1 MEEIFNIENFNII
14 EDEENYYFFR
24 ALNMAD
30 NQDLENGTILDENG
44 NIERIR
50 TDRERY
56 EENAQN
62 EAPKYS
68 KDAEISLEQVY
79 DHIKMHYRRDTN
91 CISLSSN
98 ANVSISYGRG
108 SYKDR
113 YVMIKVPKREL
124 GDRVINAGQ
133 YMLGEIA
140 KRVNE
145 YISSMP
151 ANSKLLEAISEID
164 NSKTAEEIRNAIETR
179 YTSEPITPSKAK
191 MRKGITYRSP
201 VARISNYQAL
211 NEEQS
216 LEKNKIIAKLTLLER
231 IGGMAP
237 LIPYTANNNL
247 LIQTIGNAFSSLE
260 LVNYGE
266 IEQEKIIDVPKEIV
280 DIFSLLQQI
289 EGQDQQV
296 VRDLKSEVMNFAS
309 SGRSIGIAGTGAEI
323 EIPADSILGREY
335 NLRDNISIE
344 EMYNLTDGKVEYG
357 QVNSIVKNLFYLARS
372 QSNARELARLLEQI
386 TGNNQRYREIIQY
399 ISDNGFRIEPEIITR
414 QNKKGVKLSESV
426 SLNLNGEAAQLI
438 DKIKEL
444 SEAEQIE
451 IMENGGL
458 TNINNIMTS
467 TFSKVQRNE
476 QISKEEYYAEAIF
489 SLYNWSNIGIEEFTP
504 AERNNLINRI
514 QAEYCVE
521 LYQKLEEQGID
532 RNEIPT
538 ILLNMV
544 TRRNDFEITEN
555 DTSETIKAKRLE
567 QYDKMIAEY
576 RDNENRVIARK
587 TRVVNEEIDGS
598 VRNESIFSQDLS
610 IERIERF
617 LGYYD
622 VQGTGI
628 QLRPYQQRA
637 KDRADEILQ
646 ENRFAS
652 VILPTG
658 GGKSFVALSQM
669 MEHQNE
675 EMLYIAPQ
683 NEILEQIKD
692 NIIKYI
698 HGPVNTVGRSKD
710 DIIAD
715 VFPNLTFAIYPSLIA
730 RKGRELIDKQ
740 YGFIVLDELHRTGAE
755 KWGDRLSTLLDN
767 QPESTRV
774 LGITATPRRDA
785 DGINM
790 ANEIAQRLGYTN
802 REAVSGKHIAMN
814 MSLTNAIRMGL
825 VVNPKLVSCAYS
837 LKTDG
842 SLDKLKDKIDQIEDV
857 QARNE
862 RLEEYE
868 ALRRNVENAEGIP
881 QILQANVKKGG
892 KYIVFLPII
901 EDLEDEDGNVIGR
914 KKGKDKIEEYE
925 KQITEYFKGS
935 NILPHFHSMLGEYGD
950 KENARRLEE
959 FQNAN
964 TEETEFMLV
973 MNKAN
978 EGLHLDK
985 LDGIIWLRPMDE
997 NSRILYLQQLGRG
1010 IYSEDPDN
1018 PTKDEDRPVVIDLVN
1033 NTLKVNWENEITEQD
1048 DIQMLNLIINWSANH
1063 SGRLPDINSTDK
1075 EETGYASVLKE
1086 IQGKYKKYLENGFDE
1101 DELEQKQIEET
1112 EEIIRLGSQIDL
1124 WRIEL
1129 PDRITRGKGTHE
1141 RGFTDK
1147 NAGPFE
1153 LTGLLKNFVEL
1164 EDEVENELTKP
1175 VYEQVIAFIETH
1187 GRIMKP
1193 GFWKDGKRS
1202 TRDQMSKAQKE
1213 EVNLYARWKYS
1224 DEYKI
1229 LKKYA
1234 GQPIENV
1241 PEEYREKIE
1250 TLRKY
1255 GIEPKPK
1262 QEKTTYEL
1270 VIEFI
1275 KNHGRIM
1282 KGSFYGKGEN
1292 GKRKQL
1298 TTDKMTE
1305 EQNQEVNLYARW
1317 KHSGE
1322 YKILKKYAGQPIEN
1336 VPEEYR
1342 EKIETL
1348 RKYGIEPKPEQEK
1361 TTYEL
1366 VIEFLKNYGRR
1377 MKGSFYEKG
1386 EDGKSKK
1393 LTIEQMTE
1401 EQKEEVNLYARWY
1414 NSDEYKIL
1422 REYAG
1427 QPIDR
1432 VPEEYREK
1440 IATLRQYG
1448 LEPKPEQEKTT
1459 YELVIE
1465 FIKNHGRIMKGSFY
1479 GKGENGKR
1487 KQLTTDKMTEEQNQE
1502 VNLYARWRKSDE
1514 CKILQEYAGQPIE
1527 SVPEEYREK
1536 IETLREYV
1544 LESEI
1549 TVYEL
1554 VIEFIKNHGRI
1565 MQSAFN
1571 KDGKRLT
1578 SAQMTEE
1585 QREEANLYAR
1595 WRKSDEYKILQEYT
1609 GQPIESVPEEYREK
1623 IETLRKYGIEPKPK
1637 HEKTTYELVIEFIK
1651 NHGRIMKGAFFEKGE
1666 NGTKKRLTSDQM
1678 TEEQNEEVN
1687 LYARWNKS
1695 DEYKILQE
1703 YAGQPIESV
1712 PEEYREKI
1720 STLRQYG
1727 LEPKKSTITSKEIAE
1742 ASISSLTNI
1751 EMSDREDAALRELIE
1766 RTKEGG
1772 MNIDEQS

>member
-30 NQDLENGTILDENG
+30 NQDLENGTILDGNG

-79 DHIKMHYRRDTN
+79 DHIKMHYRKDTN

-98 ANVSISYGRG
+98 GNVSISYGRG

-124 GDRVINAGQ
+124 GEKVINAGQ

-231 IGGMAP
+231 VGGMAP
-237 LIPYTANNNL
+237 LILYTANNNL

-280 DIFSLLQQI
+280 DIFSLLQQV
-289 EGQDQQV
+289 EVQDQQV
-296 VRDLKSEVMNFAS
+296 VRDLKIEVINFAS

-357 QVNSIVKNLFYLARS
+357 QANSIVKNLFYLARS
-372 QSNARELARLLEQI
+372 QSNARELAKLLNQI
-386 TGNNQRYREIIQY
+386 VGDNPKYRELTQY
-399 ISDNGFRIEPEIITR
+399 IENNGFRIEPEIITR
-414 QNKKGVKLSESV
+414 RSKRGVKLSESV
-426 SLNLNGEAAQLI
+426 SLNLNDESTQLI
-438 DKIKEL
+438 DKIKGL
-444 SEAEQIE
+444 SEEDQIE

-458 TNINNIMTS
+458 TNVRDIMSS
-467 TFSKVQRNE
+467 TFSKAQRNE
-476 QISKEEYYAEAIF
+476 QTSKEEYYAEAIF
-489 SLYNWSNIGIEEFTP
+489 SLYNWGNIGIEEFTP
-504 AERNNLINRI
+504 AERNNLIQRI
-514 QAEYCVE
+514 QNEYCVE

-532 RNEIPT
+532 RQDIPT
-538 ILLNMV
+538 VLLNMV

-567 QYDKMIAEY
+567 EYDRMIAENVEKLK
-576 RDNENRVIARK
+576 RTNVENSR
-587 TRVVNEEIDGS
+587 TRREKRSTTENASDLQ
-598 VRNESIFSQDLS
+598 QDLS

-675 EMLYIAPQ
+675 EILYLAPQ
-683 NEILEQIKD
+683 NEILEQMKD
-692 NIIKYI
+692 NIIEYI
-698 HGPVNTVGRSKD
+698 HGPVNTIQRNKD

-715 VFPNLTFAIYPSLIA
+715 VFPNLTLAIYPSLLA

-814 MSLTNAIRMGL
+814 ISITNAIRMGL

-842 SLDKLKDKIDQIEDV
+842 SLEKLKDKIEQIEDV

-925 KQITEYFKGS
+925 KQIAEYFKGS

-985 LDGIIWLRPMDE
+985 LNGIIWLRPMDE

-1075 EETGYASVLKE
+1075 EETGYANLLKE

-1101 DELEQKQIEET
+1101 DELEQKQIEEI
-1112 EEIIRLGSQIDL
+1112 EEIIRLGGQIDL

-1129 PDRITRGKGTHE
+1129 PDRIARGKGTHE

-1147 NAGPFE
+1147 NVGPFE
-1153 LTGLLKNFVEL
+1153 LTGLLKDFVEL

-1175 VYEQVIAFIETH
+1175 VYEQVIEFIETH
-1187 GRIMKP
+1187 RRMMK
-1193 GFWKDGKRS
+1193 GGLFKDGKRLTS
-1202 TRDQMSKAQKE
+1202 AQMSEEQKE
-1213 EVNLYARWKYS
+1213 EVNLYARWKHS

-1241 PEEYREKIE
+1241 PEEYREKIK
-1250 TLRKY
+1250 TLREY

-1270 VIEFI
+1270 VIEFL

-1282 KGSFYGKGEN
+1282 KGGLFKDG
-1292 GKRKQL
+1292 KQL
-1298 TTDKMTE
+1298 TRGQMSEEQREEANLYDRWIHSEEYKILQEYAGIPIEDVSEEYREKISTLRQYGLEKKTTYEQVIEFIETNGRIMKTVFFKDGKQLTRDQLTE
-1305 EQNQEVNLYARW
+1305 EQREEANLYARW
-1317 KHSGE
+1317 WKSEE
-1322 YKILKKYAGQPIEN
+1322 YKILQEYAGQPIERVPEEYREKIATLRNYGIEPRPKQEKTIYEQVIEFIESHGRIMKSGFKKDGKQLTIGQMSKEQKEESRLYGRWVYTEEYKILQEYAGQPIERVPEEYREKIAALRNYGIDPKPKQEKTTYEQVIEFIESHGRIMKGGFKKDGKQLTIGQMSEEQKEESRLYGRWKKLEEYKILQEYAGQPIEN

-1348 RKYGIEPKPEQEK
+1348 RKYGLEPKLKQEK
-1361 TTYEL
+1361 TTYE
-1366 VIEFLKNYGRR
+1366 
-1377 MKGSFYEKG
+1377 
-1386 EDGKSKK
+1386 
-1393 LTIEQMTE
+1393 Q
-1401 EQKEEVNLYARWY
+1401 
-1414 NSDEYKIL
+1414 
-1422 REYAG
+1422 
-1427 QPIDR
+1427 
-1432 VPEEYREK
+1432 
-1440 IATLRQYG
+1440 
-1448 LEPKPEQEKTT
+1448 
-1459 YELVIE
+1459 VIE
-1465 FIKNHGRIMKGSFY
+1465 FIETHGRIMKSGFK
-1479 GKGENGKR
+1479 KG
-1487 KQLTTDKMTEEQNQE
+1487 
-1502 VNLYARWRKSDE
+1502 
-1514 CKILQEYAGQPIE
+1514 GQ
-1527 SVPEEYREK
+1527 
-1536 IETLREYV
+1536 
-1544 LESEI
+1544 
-1549 TVYEL
+1549 
-1554 VIEFIKNHGRI
+1554 
-1565 MQSAFN
+1565 
-1571 KDGKRLT
+1571 RLT
-1578 SAQMTEE
+1578 SDQMAEE
-1585 QREEANLYAR
+1585 QREEA
-1595 WRKSDEYKILQEYT
+1595 
-1609 GQPIESVPEEYREK
+1609 
-1623 IETLRKYGIEPKPK
+1623 
-1637 HEKTTYELVIEFIK
+1637 
-1651 NHGRIMKGAFFEKGE
+1651 
-1666 NGTKKRLTSDQM
+1666 
-1678 TEEQNEEVN
+1678 N

-1742 ASISSLTNI
+1742 ASISSLTNQ
-1751 EMSDREDAALRELIE
+1751 EMTDTEDVALKELVE